1 MIKLKDII
9 VEEFPKPVLDKI
21 VAWKKSLQKGQLIV
35 KEMGRVSQYDEL
47 YQYLGPV
54 KNTDDYSN
62 KGEENISAKLS
73 KIGLVLFD
81 HQFGLTIDLF
91 SDPPLLNHR
100 LVKLDA
106 NWRFLDKDEI
116 EVLRAALKVHPQENV
131 DMGMK
136 VDDLRKETF
145 REVIEAYNKYKII
158 MKPGNPL

>member
-21 VAWKKSLQKGQLIV
+21 VAWKKSLTKGQLIV

-47 YQYLGPV
+47 YQFLGNV
-54 KNTDDYSN
+54 KNTEDYSN

-73 KIGLVLFD
+73 KIGIILFD

-106 NWRFLDKDEI
+106 NWRFLDKDETALLKK
-116 EVLRAALKVHPQENV
+116 VLKEHPQENV

-136 VDDLRKETF
+136 ADSLRKETF
-145 REVIEAYNKYKII
+145 REVIEAYNRCPII
-158 MKPGNPL
+158 IKSGEPL